1 MQCHK
6 LHPEEHVPRKIPH
19 SGKEDTHTGT
29 TPSLCFAPLNIF
41 RSLSRS
47 GKGWE
52 CSAGSAP
59 IIINGLG
66 TCVLRLRRACLSAN
80 QTLSH
85 RSRGDTV
92 THSLTTHEH
101 DRLRGQ
107 RQLPRGTTSVP
118 ALPTQQA
125 QGRHKIG
132 QQLSPR
138 QSPDVSALLQVRNDL
153 SLASNHQSF
162 TPLEDPARDIFAI
175 FLDLM

>member
-1 MQCHK
+1 MGLFYRDLGARW
-6 LHPEEHVPRKIPH
+6 LHDDSRGHRKRKTVERGLEDFCGARPKIFVRT
-19 SGKEDTHTGT
+19 GKGWEC
-29 TPSLCFAPLNIF
+29 SVF

-92 THSLTTHEH
+92 THSLTT
-101 DRLRGQ
+101 RMIAYVASASCL
-107 RQLPRGTTSVP
+107 V
-118 ALPTQQA
+118 
-125 QGRHKIG
+125 GRH
-132 QQLSPR
+132 QSQLCPHR
-138 QSPDVSALLQVRNDL
+138 KLKDGTKSASSSRPGNRP
-153 SLASNHQSF
+153 
-162 TPLEDPARDIFAI
+162 T
-175 FLDLM
+175 